1 MHESVLFV
9 EDNPDLRENAALVL
23 TMEGYSVRVARDGR
37 EALDVLEEGFVPHL
51 IVSDIMMPRMDGYE
65 FFQAVRQR
73 AHLRSVPFIFLTAR
87 GSRRDVSAGRMLGAD
102 DYLVKPFDPEEF
114 LIAVQ
119 SKLQRAAEL
128 RAQANEDMAEA
139 RQTLVQM
146 ISHELRT
153 PLTYVTGGFA
163 LLVEELERQTMNSTE
178 DIRVSL
184 DLIQDGTQR
193 LSRLAEQTVLY
204 AQLLSGHVAQ
214 RVKASADVLELA
226 YLVDSALSVLGETA
240 RRRVVTVAQDTLDGS
255 PIMVYGLPDM
265 LVTAISEVVRNALQY
280 SAAESTITIRLS
292 RDNQDA
298 VLTVIDQGIGI
309 KANDLETIW
318 NAMVQSERAQHE
330 QQGVGMGLPIVKGII
345 TAHKG
350 TIALFSVPNQGTE
363 VTLRLPLSK
372 TA

>member
-37 EALDVLEEGFVPHL
+37 EALDVLEEGFLPHL

-65 FFQAVRQR
+65 FFQAVRQKS
-73 AHLRSVPFIFLTAR
+73 HLRSVPFIFLTAR
-87 GSRRDVSAGRMLGAD
+87 GSRRDVSTGRMLGAD

-128 RAQANEDMAEA
+128 RAQVNEDMAEA

-163 LLVEELERQTMNSTE
+163 LLVEELERQTMAGSE

-184 DLIQDGTQR
+184 DLIQDGTKR
-193 LSRLAEQTVLY
+193 LNRLAEQTVLY
-204 AQLLSGHVAQ
+204 AQLLSGYVAQ
-214 RVKASADVLELA
+214 RVNGTCEAFELA
-226 YLVDSALSVLGETA
+226 YLVDSAVSTLGESS
-240 RRRVVTVAQDTLDGS
+240 RRRKITVMQDASDS
-255 PIMVYGLPDM
+255 DPITVCGLPEM
-265 LVTAISEVVRNALQY
+265 LVTAISEVVRNAIQY
-280 SAAESTITIRLS
+280 SAADSAITIRLS
-292 RDNQDA
+292 RDNQEA
-298 VLTVIDQGIGI
+298 VLTVTDEGIGI
-309 KANDLETIW
+309 KPGDLETIW
-318 NAMVQSERAQHE
+318 NAMVQSDRSQHE